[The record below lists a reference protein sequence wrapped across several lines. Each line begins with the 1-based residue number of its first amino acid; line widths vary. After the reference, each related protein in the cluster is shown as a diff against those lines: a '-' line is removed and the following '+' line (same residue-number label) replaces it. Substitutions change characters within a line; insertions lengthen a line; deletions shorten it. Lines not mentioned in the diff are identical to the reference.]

1 MTKGKQWRDLSFS
14 EKFDEM
20 QKTEEGRKI
29 LEEGKYQSEENE
41 LMDLEGESY
50 SSGQFVDEEEDLIG
64 YNYNTDDGEGDDYDE
79 SDDNTDEHVDDTG
92 FLEEQE
98 AELKA
103 EQKQEEKEWE
113 EQVKNETELRASIAF
128 EKQDGS
134 IISSIVEKWGGEF
147 GRTLIKDYNDEKSAL
162 KVSEVG
168 SIDPKEDYSELQQ
181 TIKKIIQNKKKNN
194 RTRELQVFDNF
205 DEYDKYIKDTRDID
219 CAYLWRNKS
228 WEFLEWIFEYD
239 QNDYGIDITKD
250 EYLPRLALSS
260 TSLKKEKNKSK
271 FNKFFTSWSSG
282 NWESI
287 NEKFGVSP
295 GEISDDLPF

>member
-29 LEEGKYQSEENE
+29 LEEGHLQSEENE
-41 LMDLEGESY
+41 LMDLEEGKY
-50 SSGQFVDEEEDLIG
+50 SSGFIDDEEDIIG
-64 YNYNTDDGEGDDYDE
+64 NDYKTDDGESDDYDE
-79 SDDNTDEHVDDTG
+79 SDDYTDEHVDDTG

-98 AELKA
+98 AE
-103 EQKQEEKEWE
+103 QKQEEEEWA
-113 EQVKNETELRASIAF
+113 EQVKYETELRASIAF

-134 IISSIVEKWGGEF
+134 IISSVVEKWGGEF
-147 GRTLIKDYNDEKSAL
+147 GRTLIEHYNDEKSAL

-181 TIKKIIQNKKKNN
+181 TIKKLIQNKNKNN
-194 RTRELQVFDNF
+194 RTKELQVFDNF

-250 EYLPRLALSS
+250 EYLPRLVLSS

-271 FNKFFTSWSSG
+271 FIKFFTSWSSG

-287 NEKFGVSP
+287 PEKFVVGS
-295 GEISDDLPF
+295 GEITDDLPF